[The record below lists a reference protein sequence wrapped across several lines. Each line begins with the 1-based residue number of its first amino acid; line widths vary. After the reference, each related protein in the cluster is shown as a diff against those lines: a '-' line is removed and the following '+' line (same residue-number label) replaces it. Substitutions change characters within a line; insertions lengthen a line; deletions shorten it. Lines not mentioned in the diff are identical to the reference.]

1 MASDEW
7 CRERL
12 SIDGFNEACKN
23 ISAISLKVRDES
35 MGAIVFQ
42 TTAKGNL
49 PQLSHDLCKT
59 EPPGTQFKTVAC
71 SVIGDLLLIEVKRGK
86 EGMKYSKHHQHL
98 GETAA
103 CTNIIMVATKG
114 VGPKYIK
121 GATKGMFYF

>member
-1 MASDEW
+1 MSILFLSLLFYDYTNTISIHHICSISLTRGNEFRNYWPNIFEAGEGKASDEW

-49 PQLSHDLCKT
+49 PHLSHDLCKT
-59 EPPGTQFKTVAC
+59 EPPGT
-71 SVIGDLLLIEVKRGK
+71 
-86 EGMKYSKHHQHL
+86 
-98 GETAA
+98 
-103 CTNIIMVATKG
+103 
-114 VGPKYIK
+114 
-121 GATKGMFYF
+121 